1 MSRIGGVK
9 MAWYANI
16 SFRWKLGIPLILL
29 VLLFLYVGI
38 YSVVSSNLLAKNAK
52 KIAKI
57 SLPEIQ
63 LLIQAD
69 RDMYQ
74 ALTAERAL
82 LSPNLSASQVA
93 TFLKEHKENLTQA
106 HDRAIKSIEIS
117 DTSTADEKQEY
128 LRYLQRWQTIS
139 ESIVQAANGANDNT
153 RAELLGR
160 SLGESFVAFSAARS
174 FLDKLEDKRLEH
186 VDKYT
191 ADIDSNSD
199 SISHQ
204 LMFLLVVGT
213 ISTLTA
219 AFFLPLLVTV
229 PIQKISDRIK
239 NIAAGDGD
247 LTIRL
252 QVDHEDEL
260 GDLATH
266 VNKFMDQLQTLI
278 RNVHA
283 NTDEVSHAAEELLVI
298 SANGQ
303 RAADE
308 QFTAITMVVTAVNEL
323 TMAIQEVARNTGSTA
338 QTTKDANRITDE
350 GQERIRLAVSHV
362 QGLYT
367 HVTETAESMIKL
379 EDDAQSVTSVID
391 VIRSVAEQTN
401 LLALNAAIEAARA
414 GEQGR
419 GFAVVADE
427 VRTLASRTQ
436 QSTAD
441 IQGMLGQLQQ
451 GVQKAVDGMN
461 SSAAMTKDAVDS
473 ARNVGESLSGIGS
486 AVQEI
491 TNMAI
496 QIATAVEEQ
505 SSVTAEIDRNLVE
518 INQLALTTSDGATYT
533 AQASQKLSQ
542 LSSSLRN
549 TLRRFKV

>member
-1 MSRIGGVK
+1 
-9 MAWYANI
+9 MAWYTNI
-16 SFRWKLGIPLILL
+16 SIRWKLGIPLVFL
-29 VLLFLYVGI
+29 VLLFLYVGV
-38 YSVVSSNLLAKNAK
+38 YSVRSSSLLAKHAK
-52 KIAKI
+52 TIAKVN
-57 SLPEIQ
+57 LPEIQ

-74 ALTAERAL
+74 ALIAERAL
-82 LSPNLSASQVA
+82 LSPNLSAAQVA

-106 HDRAIKSIEIS
+106 NDRAIKSIEMS
-117 DTSTADEKQEY
+117 DTSSSEEKQEY
-128 LRYLQRWQTIS
+128 LRYLQRWQGIS
-139 ESIVQAANGANDNT
+139 ESIIQAATGADDNT
-153 RAELLGR
+153 RAALLAR
-160 SLGESFVAFSAARS
+160 SLGESFDAFSVARK
-174 FLDKLEDKRLEH
+174 FLDTLEDKRLAH
-186 VDKYT
+186 VEKFT
-191 ADIDSNSD
+191 ADIDSNGE

-213 ISTLTA
+213 LSTLAA

-229 PIQKISDRIK
+229 PLQKISDRIK

-247 LTIRL
+247 LTKRIEI
-252 QVDHEDEL
+252 DHEDEL

-266 VNKFMDQLQTLI
+266 VNRFMDQLQTLI
-278 RNVHA
+278 RDVNG
-283 NTDEVSHAAEELLVI
+283 NTNEVSSAAEELLI
-298 SANGQ
+298 IASKGQ

-308 QFTAITMVVTAVNEL
+308 QCTAIAMVVTAVNEL
-323 TMAIQEVARNTGSTA
+323 TMAIQEVARNTGTTA
-338 QTTKDANRITDE
+338 QSTKDANRITDQ
-350 GQERIRLAVSHV
+350 GQERIRLAVGHV
-362 QGLYT
+362 HDLYI
-367 HVTETAESMIKL
+367 HVSETAESMVKL
-379 EDDAQSVTSVID
+379 EDDAQRVTSVID

-461 SSAAMTKDAVDS
+461 SSAAMTKEAVDS
-473 ARNVGESLSGIGS
+473 AGNVGQSLSGIGV
-486 AVQEI
+486 AVQDI

-518 INQLALTTSDGATYT
+518 INKLALTTSDGASHT
-533 AQASQKLSQ
+533 AEASQKLSQ
-542 LSSSLRN
+542 LSVSLRN
-549 TLRRFKV
+549 NLRRFKV

>member
-1 MSRIGGVK
+1 

-38 YSVVSSNLLAKNAK
+38 YSVRSSNLLAKDAK
-52 KIAKI
+52 IIAKVN
-57 SLPEIQ
+57 LPEIQ

-82 LSPNLSASQVA
+82 LSPNLTSAQVA

-128 LRYLQRWQTIS
+128 LRHLQRWKAIS
-139 ESIVQAANGANDNT
+139 ESIVQAANEADANARVN
-153 RAELLGR
+153 LLER

-174 FLDKLEDKRLEH
+174 FLDKLEDRRLEH
-186 VDKYT
+186 VENFTANIDK
-191 ADIDSNSD
+191 SSE

-213 ISTLTA
+213 ISTLAA
-219 AFFLPLLVTV
+219 AFFLPLLVTR
-229 PIQKISDRIK
+229 PLQKISDRIK

-247 LTIRL
+247 LTIRIEI
-252 QVDHEDEL
+252 DHQDEL

-278 RNVHA
+278 RNIHA
-283 NTDEVSHAAEELLVI
+283 NTDQVSHAAEDLLVI
-298 SANGQ
+298 SAKGQ

-308 QFTAITMVVTAVNEL
+308 QCTAITMVVTAVNEL
-323 TMAIQEVARNTGSTA
+323 TMAIQEVARNTSNTA
-338 QTTKDANRITDE
+338 QSTKDANRITDE
-350 GQERIRLAVSHV
+350 GQERIRLAVNHV

-461 SSAAMTKDAVDS
+461 SSAAMTKDAVNS
-473 ARNVGESLSGIGS
+473 AANVGESLSGIGT

-533 AQASQKLSQ
+533 AQASQRLSQ
-542 LSSSLRN
+542 LSSSLRDA
-549 TLRRFKV
+549 LRRFKV